1 MEPRVRLIRPGGDSA
16 ADGSP
21 ASSPLADPNE
31 SFDSPHRRM
40 LPANQSIN
48 PSSIYLLETIRIQ
61 QECVEPPP
69 SALNMTLSAPAAER
83 RRLQQGAGSY
93 RSISPARRALSS
105 KKKPPATGATVDRWD
120 RQTDR
125 QTDGR
130 PTVAPH
136 TIRAA
141 SEKNSSR
148 TAMTTSDRCPRVK
161 YVHTTLRK

>member
-31 SFDSPHRRM
+31 SFDSPHRRR

-48 PSSIYLLETIRIQ
+48 PSSIYLFETIRIQ

-93 RSISPARRALSS
+93 RSISPAGRALSS
-105 KKKPPATGATVDRWD
+105 KKTTGHRCYC
-120 RQTDR
+120 RSMGQTDG

-130 PTVAPH
+130 TPNRCSAYYSSSV
-136 TIRAA
+136 
-141 SEKNSSR
+141 EKKIQ
-148 TAMTTSDRCPRVK
+148 AG
-161 YVHTTLRK
+161 